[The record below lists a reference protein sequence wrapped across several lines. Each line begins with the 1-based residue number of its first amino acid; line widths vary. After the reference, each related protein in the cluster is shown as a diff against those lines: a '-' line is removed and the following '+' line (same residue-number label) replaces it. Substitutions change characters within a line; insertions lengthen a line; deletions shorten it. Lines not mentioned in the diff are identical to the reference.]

1 MKVVVAD
8 PKQGKCYQ
16 IEIDGAKN
24 KPFFGLKI
32 GDQVDGSLV
41 GLTGFKLQITG
52 GTDRDG
58 FPMRRDMHGME
69 RKRVLLSSGPGF
81 VPSERGERRKKMIR
95 GNIISEE
102 IAQLNM
108 KIAEYGPKAIAET
121 LGKKEEEKKEETK

>member
-16 IEIDGAKN
+16 VELEGTKN

-52 GTDRDG
+52 GTDKDG

-69 RKRVLLSSGPGF
+69 RKRLLLSSGPGF
-81 VPSERGERRKKMIR
+81 IPSEKGERRKKMIR

-102 IAQLNM
+102 IAQLNA
-108 KIAEYGPKAIAET
+108 KVTEYGPKAIAEI
-121 LGKKEEEKKEETK
+121 LVKEVKKEEKK